1 MNDLNNLLGMTGWTG
16 IGSVALTALFVFV
29 LLRLTGVVKPDQAV
43 YQLPRI
49 LKFTAEAPVRL
60 AIRPMLW
67 LLYKIPSAKRL
78 AEALWSKLTDE
89 SLQRFFD
96 RRFRNSESP
105 LLRGDIEAVAR
116 LRYPEARWPHLYMAD
131 IPEDLQR
138 PLVVD
143 GRLIDGSSP
152 ASLAPAFVDTVLV
165 GQAYRRAVLAAIF
178 WAFVGVLAWHPQL
191 YFGKTL
197 KGTIEQA
204 ETNTR
209 NTQAKQRANGERD
222 GNLPYLTMGV
232 KLNEDAW
239 DLQTIN
245 TKLREQADM
254 QQKVMESRRDAIISS
269 APNGLITVVLF
280 TILVFLGTWR
290 GLVRDA
296 AQQKVEPLRRQN
308 KEAIIQWKYRL
319 PERDIQYRA
328 YLAQLKVV
336 REFDKSPLIEIGKA
350 SGLFRFRGQ
359 LSAPEQRTIV
369 RMSLM
374 DMMQHLL
381 LLGGTGEGKT
391 RSIIL
396 PVVKQIL
403 TLRAN
408 YAAEGNP
415 RAMSLYCTDGKAVL
429 WRDIKAAAEKV
440 GQGGDVRVIGCN
452 ESSGEYGVD
461 LLEGVNPQL
470 LADIISSVMRQ
481 SKGASSD
488 GGDIWPDAAALVI

>member
-1 MNDLNNLLGMTGWTG
+1 MNNFDPTGWAG
-16 IGSVALTALFVFV
+16 VGSVALTALFVFV
-29 LLRLTGVVKPDQAV
+29 FLRLTGVVKPGQAV
-43 YQLPRI
+43 YQIPRI
-49 LKFTAEAPVRL
+49 LQFTVEAPVRL
-60 AIRPMLW
+60 AIRPLLW
-67 LLYKIPSAKRL
+67 MLYKIPGAKRL
-78 AEALWSKLTDE
+78 ADALWSKLTDE

-116 LRYPEARWPHLYMAD
+116 LRYPEERWPHLYMAD

-178 WAFVGVLAWHPQL
+178 WAFVGVMAWHPQL

-197 KGTIEQA
+197 KGAIEQA

-209 NTQAKQRANGERD
+209 DNQAKQRASGERD

-245 TKLREQADM
+245 DKLREQADM

-296 AQQKVEPLRRQN
+296 AQQKVESMRREST
-308 KEAIIQWKYRL
+308 EAIVRWKYRI
-319 PERDIQYRA
+319 PERANHYRG
-328 YLAQLKVV
+328 YL
-336 REFDKSPLIEIGKA
+336 
-350 SGLFRFRGQ
+350 GQ
-359 LSAPEQRTIV
+359 LNYV
-369 RMSLM
+369 RDLAA
-374 DMMQHLL
+374 
-381 LLGGTGEGKT
+381 T
-391 RSIIL
+391 R
-396 PVVKQIL
+396 PQ
-403 TLRAN
+403 AN
-408 YAAEGNP
+408 FA
-415 RAMSLYCTDGKAVL
+415 
-429 WRDIKAAAEKV
+429 
-440 GQGGDVRVIGCN
+440 
-452 ESSGEYGVD
+452 
-461 LLEGVNPQL
+461 
-470 LADIISSVMRQ
+470 
-481 SKGASSD
+481 
-488 GGDIWPDAAALVI
+488 